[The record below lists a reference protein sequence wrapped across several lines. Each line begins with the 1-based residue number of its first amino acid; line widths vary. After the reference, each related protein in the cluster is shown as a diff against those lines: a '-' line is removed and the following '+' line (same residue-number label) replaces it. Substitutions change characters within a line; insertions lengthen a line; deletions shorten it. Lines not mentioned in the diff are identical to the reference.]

1 MTAMVWLNKPP
12 ATPCLGEPQI
22 ASNVHSIQ
30 AMKVC
35 RSTLGRPSIKFTG
48 ISMVPAR
55 YKDDG
60 RYATRLRVDRF
71 VPRLPSQGVTSKKA
85 HVATRPALWFLV
97 SGTFGDLRTPR
108 KWTLMI
114 VERRS

>member
-71 VPRLPSQGVTSKKA
+71 EIGPTSSA
-85 HVATRPALWFLV
+85 AEYIDTATAKPGCYIEESPCSDAAGPMVL
-97 SGTFGDLRTPR
+97 G
-108 KWTLMI
+108 
-114 VERRS
+114 